1 MFLVLVMNAVNVE
14 VNGYVVTLL
23 AIEWLS
29 DRIETVANIL
39 GDAVGELN

>member
-1 MFLVLVMNAVNVE
+1 MHLSV
-14 VNGYVVTLL
+14 